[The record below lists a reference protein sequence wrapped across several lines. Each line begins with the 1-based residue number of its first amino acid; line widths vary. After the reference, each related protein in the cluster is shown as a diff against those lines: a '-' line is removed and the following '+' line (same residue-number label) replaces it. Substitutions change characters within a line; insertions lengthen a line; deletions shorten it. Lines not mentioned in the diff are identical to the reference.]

1 MTDTN
6 LKSKTSE
13 TRENDKAD
21 KETRENHNVDDG
33 SKFQDHKIE
42 CEEIN
47 GRSIGKAIIKYC
59 GHEGTENDRNTR
71 YLRRLLQ
78 AVISHIEKEHP
89 DTWKNAE
96 IRIYDYNFEIY
107 SIKAG
112 HGKHMFMVSLDE
124 NDEPKVIKTKP
135 SIVNSK
141 TEHQRCIL
149 M

>member
-1 MTDTN
+1 
-6 LKSKTSE
+6 L
-13 TRENDKAD
+13 
-21 KETRENHNVDDG
+21 
-33 SKFQDHKIE
+33 FLQDHKIE
-42 CEEIN
+42 CAEIN
-47 GRSIGKAIIKYC
+47 KRSIGKAIIQYC
-59 GHEGTENDRNTR
+59 GHEGTENDRNTQ

-96 IRIYDYNFEIY
+96 IRIYDENFQIY

-124 NDEPKVIKTKP
+124 NDEPKVIKTK
-135 SIVNSK
+135 SSRVHSK
-141 TEHQRCIL
+141 TEHQTCII